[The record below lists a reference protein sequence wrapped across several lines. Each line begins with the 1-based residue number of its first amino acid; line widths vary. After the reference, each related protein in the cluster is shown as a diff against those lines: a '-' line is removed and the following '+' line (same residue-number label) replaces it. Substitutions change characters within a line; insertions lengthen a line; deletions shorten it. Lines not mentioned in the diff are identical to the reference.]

1 MAWSLRQ
8 LADRLGAEPHD
19 IAEGAPITAVSS
31 LQAAGPTELTF
42 FANPKYRAQ
51 IASSRAGA
59 ILVSR
64 SEWDDHAVPSG
75 KPYLVVPDAYAAF
88 CDALELLMPPPPAIE
103 TGRSARVDSTATLG
117 EAVVI
122 ADGAYVGPRVRI
134 GARTILHA
142 GVVVEADVAVGEDC
156 ELMPNAV
163 VMYGCVLGDR
173 VRLQPGVVI
182 GGDGFGYAL
191 TQSGMRKIPQ
201 RGNVI
206 IEDDVEIGAN
216 STVDRATFGATRI
229 GQGAKIDN
237 LVQIAHNVK
246 IGPYC
251 VIVAQAGI
259 SGSTE
264 LGGGVQVGGQA
275 GITGHLKIG
284 DMAQI
289 GGQSGVHHDVESGAR
304 VIGSPA
310 IPDREWF
317 RVMSLTRRLPE
328 LWKTLRKSG
337 LGV

>member
-1 MAWSLRQ
+1 MAYSLRQ
-8 LADRLGAEPHD
+8 LADRLGAEPQGVD
-19 IAEGAPITAVSS
+19 ETAQFVAVSS
-31 LQAAGPTELTF
+31 LQAAQSTDLTF
-42 FANPKYRAQ
+42 YANPKYRSY
-51 IASSRAGA
+51 ISPSRAGA

-64 SEWDDHAVPSG
+64 SEWQAGGLPAG
-75 KPYLVVPDAYAAF
+75 KPYLIVADAYAAF
-88 CDALELLMPPPPAIE
+88 CEALEFLMPAPPAIQP
-103 TGRSARVDSTATLG
+103 GRSAMVDATATLG
-117 EAVVI
+117 EAVVV

-134 GARTILHA
+134 GSRSILHP
-142 GVVVEADVAVGEDC
+142 GVVLEADVVVGEDC

-163 VMYGCVLGDR
+163 VAYGCILGDR

-201 RGNVI
+201 RGNVVL
-206 IEDDVEIGAN
+206 EDDVEIGAN

-229 GQGAKIDN
+229 GQGTKIDN

-289 GGQSGVHHDVESGAR
+289 GGQSGVHQDVESGAR

-310 IPDREWF
+310 MPDREWF

-328 LWKTLRKSG
+328 IWKNLRKSG

>member
-1 MAWSLRQ
+1 LSYSLRQ
-8 LADRLGAEPHD
+8 LADRLGAEPQG
-19 IAEGAPITAVSS
+19 IADTVQFAAVSS
-31 LQAAGPTELTF
+31 LQAAQATDLTF
-42 FANPKYRAQ
+42 FANPKYRTQ
-51 IASSRAGA
+51 IGASRAGA

-64 SEWDDHAVPSG
+64 TEWDGGLLPIG

-88 CDALELLMPPPPAIE
+88 CEALEILMPAPPTLQAGRTAMVDPSAI
-103 TGRSARVDSTATLG
+103 LG
-117 EAVVI
+117 EGVVV
-122 ADGAYVGPRVRI
+122 ADGAYVGPRTRV
-134 GARTILHA
+134 GARTVLHP
-142 GVVVEADVAVGEDC
+142 GVVLQADVALGADC
-156 ELMPNAV
+156 ELMPNSV
-163 VMYGCVLGDR
+163 VMYGCVLGER

-216 STVDRATFGATRI
+216 SAIDRATFGSTRI

-289 GGQSGVHHDVESGAR
+289 GGQSGVHHDVDAGAR

-328 LWKTLRKSG
+328 LWKTLRKTG
-337 LGV
+337 FRL